1 VIGSSSRV
9 PMSSV
14 RPWPWTAT
22 VHDLLVHVRAHA
34 GPVVPEPV
42 AVADGVEIV
51 SFLPGDADPAC
62 WPWQA
67 TDAGL
72 RSAAVL
78 LRRIHEATRSW
89 HPPAGARWSRPAA
102 AGADVVCH
110 GDPGPWNIVWTGGM
124 ATGLFDW
131 DLAYPGPALDDVAY
145 ALEYLVPF
153 RSDEVAVR
161 WHGFTEPPDR
171 PRPMA
176 LFAQAYGLPATA
188 GLSTRCWTGS
198 GPPSSTSHSSPP
210 TGSSRSAPGW
220 RKASRPNWS
229 PGWPGAPRTARS
241 C

>member
-1 VIGSSSRV
+1 
-9 PMSSV
+9 M
-14 RPWPWTAT
+14 PWTAT
-22 VHDLLVHVRAHA
+22 IHDLLVHIRAHA

-51 SFLPGDADPAC
+51 SFLPGDAGQAC

-78 LRRIHEATRSW
+78 LRRVHEATRSW
-89 HPPAGARWSRPAA
+89 HPPADARWSRPAV

-110 GDPGPWNIVWTGGM
+110 GDPGPWNMVWNGGV

-153 RSDEVAVR
+153 RSDEAAVP

-171 PRPMA
+171 PRRMA
-176 LFAQAYGLPATA
+176 LFAQAYGLPGTA
-188 GLSTRCWTGS
+188 GLVDAVLERQRA
-198 GPPSSTSHSSPP
+198 TSEHVALLAADGIEPQR
-210 TGSSRSAPGW
+210 TWVAQGFLAQLESRLAW
-220 RKASRPNWS
+220 
-229 PGWPGAPRTARS
+229 GAENRDQLLT
-241 C
+241 